1 MPYPSGM
8 NTQPHYQSRIREH
21 RKVRASD
28 LFAHPL
34 NPRVHP
40 DAQKSAL
47 TAILQEIGFARS
59 LLAYETPEGKLQ
71 LIDGHLRKDL
81 FHDQEVMV
89 EILDVNEQEA
99 KALLL
104 SLDPLAS
111 LAHFD
116 SPTLDT
122 LRKVTQTQSEALQ
135 NLWDS
140 IDSTSQKT
148 KQELQQAAQKKEPI
162 LKEQFLVLVECE
174 SEAQQLNLLDS
185 LKKQQFQCKALLS

>member
-1 MPYPSGM
+1 M
-8 NTQPHYQSRIREH
+8 NTQPPYKLRIREH
-21 RKVRASD
+21 RKIRASE
-28 LFAHPL
+28 LLVHPL
-34 NPRVHP
+34 NPRIHP

-47 TAILQEIGFARS
+47 TAILNEIGFARS

-71 LIDGHLRKDL
+71 LIDGHLRKEL

-99 KALLL
+99 NALLL

-111 LAHFD
+111 LAQFD
-116 SPTLDT
+116 SPTLEA
-122 LRKVTQTQSEALQ
+122 LRKAASTQSEALQ
-135 NLWDS
+135 TLWDC
-140 IDSTSQKT
+140 IDCSTKKT
-148 KQELQQAAQKKEPI
+148 RDELIKAMQKKEPI

-174 SEAQQLNLLDS
+174 SEAQQLSLLDS

>member
-1 MPYPSGM
+1 M
-8 NTQPHYQSRIREH
+8 NTQPTYKLRIREH
-21 RKVRASD
+21 RKICASE
-28 LFAHPL
+28 LLVHPL
-34 NPRVHP
+34 NPRIHP

-47 TAILQEIGFARS
+47 TAILNEIGFARS

-71 LIDGHLRKDL
+71 LIDGHLRKEL

-99 KALLL
+99 NALLL
-104 SLDPLAS
+104 SLDPLAA
-111 LAHFD
+111 LAQFD
-116 SPTLDT
+116 SPTLEA
-122 LRKVTQTQSEALQ
+122 LRKAASTQSEALQ

-140 IDSTSQKT
+140 IDSSTRKT
-148 KQELQQAAQKKEPI
+148 KDELQEAMQKKEPI

-174 SEAQQLNLLDS
+174 SEAQQLSLLDS

>member
-1 MPYPSGM
+1 M
-8 NTQPHYQSRIREH
+8 NTQPPYKFRIREH
-21 RKVRASD
+21 KKVCASD
-28 LFAHPL
+28 LLVHPL
-34 NPRVHP
+34 NPRIHP

-47 TAILQEIGFARS
+47 TAILNEIGFARS

-71 LIDGHLRKDL
+71 LIDGHLRKEL

-99 KALLL
+99 NALLL

-111 LAHFD
+111 LAQFD
-116 SPTLDT
+116 SPTLEA
-122 LRKVTQTQSEALQ
+122 LRKVASTQSEALQ
-135 NLWDS
+135 TLWDS
-140 IDSTSQKT
+140 IDSSTRKT
-148 KQELQQAAQKKEPI
+148 KEELKEAMQKKAPI

-174 SEAQQLNLLDS
+174 SEAQQLKLLDS

>member
-1 MPYPSGM
+1 M
-8 NTQPHYQSRIREH
+8 
-21 RKVRASD
+21 
-28 LFAHPL
+28 HPL
-34 NPRVHP
+34 NPRIHP

-47 TAILQEIGFARS
+47 TAILNEIGFARS

-71 LIDGHLRKDL
+71 LIDGHLRKEL

-99 KALLL
+99 NALLL

-111 LAHFD
+111 LAQFD
-116 SPTLDT
+116 SPTLEA
-122 LRKVTQTQSEALQ
+122 LRKAASTQSEALQ
-135 NLWDS
+135 TLWDS
-140 IDSTSQKT
+140 IDSSTRKT
-148 KQELQQAAQKKEPI
+148 KDELKEAMQKKEPT

-174 SEAQQLNLLDS
+174 SEAQQLSLLDS

>member
-1 MPYPSGM
+1 M
-8 NTQPHYQSRIREH
+8 NTQPPYKLRIREH
-21 RKVRASD
+21 RKIRASE
-28 LFAHPL
+28 LLVHPL
-34 NPRVHP
+34 NPRIHP

-47 TAILQEIGFARS
+47 SAILNEIGFARS

-71 LIDGHLRKDL
+71 LIDGHLRTEL
-81 FHDQEVMV
+81 VHDQEVMV

-99 KALLL
+99 NALLL

-111 LAHFD
+111 LAQFD
-116 SPTLDT
+116 SPTLEA
-122 LRKVTQTQSEALQ
+122 LRKATPTQSEALQ

-140 IDSTSQKT
+140 IDSSTRKT
-148 KQELQQAAQKKEPI
+148 KDELKEAMQQKEPI

-174 SEAQQLNLLDS
+174 SEAQQLSLLDS

>member
-1 MPYPSGM
+1 M
-8 NTQPHYQSRIREH
+8 NTQPPYKFRIREH
-21 RKVRASD
+21 KKVCASD
-28 LFAHPL
+28 LLVHPL
-34 NPRVHP
+34 NPRIHP

-47 TAILQEIGFARS
+47 TAILNEIGFARS

-71 LIDGHLRKDL
+71 LIDGHLRKEL

-99 KALLL
+99 NALLL

-111 LAHFD
+111 LAQFD
-116 SPTLDT
+116 SPTLEA
-122 LRKVTQTQSEALQ
+122 LRKVASTQSEALQ
-135 NLWDS
+135 TLWDS
-140 IDSTSQKT
+140 IDSSTRKT
-148 KQELQQAAQKKEPI
+148 KEELQEAMQKKAPI

-174 SEAQQLNLLDS
+174 SEAQQLKLLDS

>member
-1 MPYPSGM
+1 M
-8 NTQPHYQSRIREH
+8 NTQPPYKFRIREH
-21 RKVRASD
+21 KKVCASD
-28 LFAHPL
+28 LLVHPL
-34 NPRVHP
+34 NPRIHP

-47 TAILQEIGFARS
+47 TAILNEIGFARS

-71 LIDGHLRKDL
+71 LIDGHLRKEL

-99 KALLL
+99 NALLL

-111 LAHFD
+111 LAQFD
-116 SPTLDT
+116 SPTLEA
-122 LRKVTQTQSEALQ
+122 LRKVASTQSEALQ
-135 NLWDS
+135 NLWNS
-140 IDSTSQKT
+140 IASSTKKT
-148 KQELQQAAQKKEPI
+148 KEELQEAMQKKAPI

-174 SEAQQLNLLDS
+174 SEAQQLKLLDS